1 MKTLEKINDAAVLKA
16 ACRVWG
22 KDHAIEE
29 LNAQIQRF
37 LDCLEAGTIY
47 AVVVKQMPEYDSVKL
62 IQVAPQNRY
71 FYNFNALLMF
81 AGFRVNNRC
90 NAVFYGAQ
98 TNTTNDAKR
107 RILSIFLRLDAITVS
122 EYDKYNSIEIPR
134 IFA

>member
-1 MKTLEKINDAAVLKA
+1 MKTLEQINEKTLLKA
-16 ACRVWG
+16 ACKVWG
-22 KDHAIEE
+22 KDNAIKE
-29 LNAQIQRF
+29 LNAEIKRF

-62 IQVAPQNRY
+62 IQVSPQNRY

-81 AGFRVNNRC
+81 AGFRVNSRC
-90 NAVFYGAQ
+90 NAAFYGAQ
-98 TNTTNDAKR
+98 TNTVNDAKR